1 MLQVVDPPPD
11 LGAVVESGIF
21 VQRPAGESRFPAMPR
36 AMLTLP
42 LCASGQPV
50 AVSFHALSTQPT
62 VHRHAAPVAALGMV
76 LQPAAAVRLL
86 GASTGALVDRVLP
99 WAELAGGAESRRLDD
114 ELALAGSPADRL
126 QALLHSLRRTLAR
139 GPARVQAARADALQ
153 QLCLAVGRHGAQ
165 AAPLLGLS
173 ERQLQRRCMALLALS
188 PKRLQR
194 LVRFQAAL
202 RAAVRSARPP
212 GAEAAL
218 DAGFFDQSHLALE
231 SRRLAGQPLH
241 QVLASAREGGAW
253 WPLASSSVAQRVPLR
268 HHR

>member
-11 LGAVVESGIF
+11 LGADVEAGIVVR
-21 VQRPAGESRFPAMPR
+21 RPAGESRFPAMPR

-42 LCASGQPV
+42 LDAGWPA
-50 AVSFHALSTQPT
+50 AVTFHALSTRPSVQ
-62 VHRHAAPVAALGMV
+62 RHGAPVAALGLV
-76 LQPAAAVRLL
+76 LLPAAAARLL
-86 GASTGALVDRVLP
+86 GASTGALVDQVLP
-99 WAELAGGAESRRLDD
+99 WAEVAGSAEARRLAD
-114 ELALAGSPADRL
+114 ELALAAHPAARL
-126 QALLHSLRRTLAR
+126 QALQHSLRRTLAR

-153 QLCLAVGRHGAQ
+153 QLCLAVGAHGAR

-202 RAAVRSARPP
+202 RGAVRASRLP

-218 DAGFFDQSHLALE
+218 DAGFFDQSHLARE
-231 SRRLAGQPLH
+231 VRQLAGQPLR
-241 QVLASAREGGAW
+241 QVLAGAHDGGTW
-253 WPLASSSVAQRVPLR
+253 WPLQAQRLPLR